1 MMGCLRLMD
10 SIGNSVRN
18 LFNQSKSSESMNVFG
33 CDEVNDNELSQ
44 WMSSG
49 DQSKSA
55 SHHPPRKAIVIQG
68 NISSHGQDNR
78 DPA

>member
-1 MMGCLRLMD
+1 MGFLRLMD

-49 DQSKSA
+49 D
-55 SHHPPRKAIVIQG
+55 
-68 NISSHGQDNR
+68 
-78 DPA
+78 

>member
-1 MMGCLRLMD
+1 MGFLRLMD

-33 CDEVNDNELSQ
+33 CDKVNDNELSQ

-49 DQSKSA
+49 DQRKSA
-55 SHHPPRKAIVIQG
+55 LHYHPRKAIVILG
-68 NISSHGQDNR
+68 SI
-78 DPA
+78 